1 MATAAEI
8 AGLDPDELASRVDE
22 TRREL
27 FNLRFQLATGQL
39 DDPTRLKYARKDI
52 ARLLTELRAREIAE
66 AEGLALEELPAHR
79 AAARQQAVDDAAG
92 FVRTSPDD
100 RRARRRAE
108 REAARAEAEEAEG
121 AEDEITEDEVD
132 EVVDGDVEAGGADG
146 AEVDEV
152 VEAGGEPTEAAD
164 GVEDDER

>member
-8 AGLDPDELASRVDE
+8 AGLDPEELVSRIDE

-66 AEGLALEELPAHR
+66 AEGLDLEELPAHL
-79 AAARQQAVDDAAG
+79 AAARQQAADEG
-92 FVRTSPDD
+92 SGIVRTSLDD

-108 REAARAEAEEAEG
+108 REAARAEADGDEPGETDEPGADDTAPGDDEVPGDTRAEG
-121 AEDEITEDEVD
+121 ADVADDVEDED
-132 EVVDGDVEAGGADG
+132 
-146 AEVDEV
+146 
-152 VEAGGEPTEAAD
+152 
-164 GVEDDER
+164 R

>member
-8 AGLDPDELASRVDE
+8 AGLDQDELASRVDE

-79 AAARQQAVDDAAG
+79 AAARQQAADDAAG

-108 REAARAEAEEAEG
+108 REAARAEAEDEVD
-121 AEDEITEDEVD
+121 EDEVDEDEVD
-132 EVVDGDVEAGGADG
+132 EVVD
-146 AEVDEV
+146 EVDEV
-152 VEAGGEPTEAAD
+152 VEVVDEAGGEPAEAAD